1 MCSSNPGPAFRPM
14 IARTARENRDL
25 VMATHSFS
33 FAPPAGSAAT
43 LQRSS
48 YALVPQA
55 PAPLASEVE
64 DATLEALEVTVSWGD
79 NVLHTAH
86 LSPPRAFTVGEGGDF
101 LLPTEVIGTSRV
113 ELASG
118 MGSAMQVTVPAGASL
133 VVRYDDGRQESVQS
147 AWNIVAGAEA
157 VLTLQGDVTVRMRAV
172 AAGKRLDRGI
182 LASLA
187 NAVYKHVG
195 FSLVLHA
202 GVIGSLAFFM
212 PKMSADDAEGQD
224 RDQILMMQKYLNA
237 SAERAVEQEKTNG
250 SSDGSPSGGQEGER
264 AKGAEGKIGSTI
276 AKTGEGRWAKQGPA
290 DNANPSLSRK
300 ELIQQAAQ
308 FGMVGILAQSNM
320 SDANAPTSPW
330 APDVAQGRD
339 TMSANGNMWA
349 ANIGDAPGLGGLGL
363 TGGGEGGG
371 GYGIGIG
378 IGTNGVMGPG
388 LGHCTPGGNC
398 NGVGNGPGGWGNGG
412 TGLKGNH
419 VPKGPSAR
427 PIGETISGGHIPPE
441 VIQRI
446 VRANFGRFRNCYEAA
461 LRTNPSL
468 SGRVATK
475 FVIDRTGAV
484 SAVTDGGS
492 DIPDRGVVA
501 CVNRSFY
508 GLSFPQPEGGI
519 VTVTY
524 PILFAPGE

>member
-1 MCSSNPGPAFRPM
+1 
-14 IARTARENRDL
+14 
-25 VMATHSFS
+25 MATHSFS
-33 FAPPAGSAAT
+33 LAPTFAPSGKGRT
-43 LQRSS
+43 S

-55 PAPLASEVE
+55 PAPHASEVE
-64 DATLEALEVTVSWGD
+64 DAQLEALEVTISWGD
-79 NVLHTAH
+79 NVLHSVH

-101 LLPTEVIGTSRV
+101 LLPTEVLGQSRV
-113 ELASG
+113 ELVSG
-118 MGSAMQVTVPAGASL
+118 MGSAMQVSVPPGAKL
-133 VVRYDDGRQESVQS
+133 VVSHDDGRTESMQG
-147 AWNIVAGAEA
+147 AWNLAPRAEA
-157 VLTLQGDVTVRMRAV
+157 VLTLHGDIIVRMRAV
-172 AAGKRLDRGI
+172 AAGKKVDRGV

-195 FSLVLHA
+195 FSLVMHA

-212 PKMSADDAEGQD
+212 PKMGVDDAEEQN

-237 SAERAVEQEKTNG
+237 SAAHETEQDKTAG
-250 SSDGSPSGGQEGER
+250 ASDGSPSGGQEGER
-264 AKGAEGKIGSTI
+264 AKGAEGKIGSTT
-276 AKTGEGRWAKQGPA
+276 AKSGEGRWAKQGPP
-290 DNANPSLSRK
+290 DNPNPALSRK
-300 ELIQQAAQ
+300 ELLQQAAQ
-308 FGMVGILAQSNM
+308 FGMVGLVSSSNL
-320 SDANAPTSPW
+320 SDMNAPTSPW
-330 APDVAQGRD
+330 APDVAQGKD
-339 TMSANGNMWA
+339 STSANGNMWA

-363 TGGGEGGG
+363 LGADEGGG
-371 GYGIGIG
+371 GNGVGIGIG
-378 IGTNGVMGPG
+378 KEGVMGPG

-398 NGVGNGPGGWGNGG
+398 VGVGNGPGGWGRGG
-412 TGLKGNH
+412 NGLKGNH

-427 PIGETISGGHIPPE
+427 PLGETIGGGHIPPE

-446 VRANFGRFRNCYEAA
+446 VRANFGRFRNCYESA

-484 SAVTDGGS
+484 SAVSDGGS
-492 DIPDRGVVA
+492 DIPDRGVVS

-508 GLSFPQPEGGI
+508 GLSFPQPEGGV